1 MNKKYLALLD
11 EGWEHSRTAFA
22 GLDIEDA
29 EGLQAKAYLRAAILS
44 RIATLAITQ
53 REAARRIGVPQP
65 KISNLMSDTAQK
77 GFSSDKLMEFAT
89 KLGLDI
95 KIQVT
100 PSRSDVGRV
109 IVAGSAGKKPTQ
121 KKTGHPK
128 TAKPRKVAKAA

>member
-1 MNKKYLALLD
+1 MNKKYSALLD
-11 EGWEHSRTAFA
+11 EGWEHSHTAFE
-22 GLDIEDA
+22 GLNLEDA

-44 RIATLAITQ
+44 RIASLAITQ

-65 KISNLMSDTAQK
+65 KMSNLMSDTAQR

-109 IVAGSAGKKPTQ
+109 MVAGSAE
-121 KKTGHPK
+121 KKTTKKKAGHRK
-128 TAKPRKVAKAA
+128 AAKPRKMVKAA

>member
-11 EGWEHSRTAFA
+11 EGWEHTASAFD
-22 GLDIEDA
+22 GLGLEDA

-65 KISNLMSDTAQK
+65 KISNLMSDTAQR

-100 PSRSDVGRV
+100 PSGSDVGRV
-109 IVAGSAGKKPTQ
+109 TVTGAGARRRSQ
-121 KKTGHPK
+121 KKTDRRRTGKRRK
-128 TAKPRKVAKAA
+128 TAKAA